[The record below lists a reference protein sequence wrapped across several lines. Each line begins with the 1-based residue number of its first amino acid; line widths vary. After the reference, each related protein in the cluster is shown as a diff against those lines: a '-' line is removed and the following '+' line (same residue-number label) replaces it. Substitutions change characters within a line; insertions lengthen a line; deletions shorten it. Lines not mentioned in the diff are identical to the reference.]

1 MSSEGRKINDLLRKA
16 AENAGKDRLQQA
28 AQSMLR
34 ARLAARKNQD
44 KRLIEQ
50 VDAQAKEI
58 FGKHRYTTETQT
70 IKMKPVRADGFILD
84 LGGGGEGIVGKLN
97 GQQVIAID
105 TSEEEL
111 QETNN
116 DALKVVMDAN
126 ELKFLPESFA
136 ACTAFFCMMYI
147 PKEKHFEVFKQVY
160 RVLKTDGKFLLW
172 DVKMPKRQN
181 NLRVFAIR
189 LRIKLPDQEVETGYG
204 TVWDK
209 TQDLEYFEQLAKSTG
224 FKAIRE
230 WTNGTVFWLEMKK
243 SS

>member
-1 MSSEGRKINDLLRKA
+1 LSSEDRKINDLLRKA

-34 ARLAARKNQD
+34 ARLVARKNQD
-44 KRLIEQ
+44 KRLTEQ

-116 DALKVVMDAN
+116 DALKVVMDAT

-189 LRIKLPDQEVETGYG
+189 LKIKLPDQEVETGYG

-224 FKAIRE
+224 LKAIRE
-230 WTNGTVFWLEMKK
+230 WTNGTVFWLEMEK